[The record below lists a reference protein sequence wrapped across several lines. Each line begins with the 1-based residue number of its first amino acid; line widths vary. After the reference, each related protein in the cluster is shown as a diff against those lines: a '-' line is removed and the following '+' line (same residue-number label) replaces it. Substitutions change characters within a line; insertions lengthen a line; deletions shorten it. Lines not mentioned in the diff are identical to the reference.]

1 MKDSIQHIISE
12 CRIGNRRAQNQLY
25 QKYSHKLFSICLRY
39 AGNRF
44 EAEDLIQ
51 EAFIRIFQCLHQL
64 ENINAFEGWMRRITV
79 NVALERFRKKSIV
92 FKTGVD
98 SENQTADFCDSI
110 EADSSVN
117 TAELLAMIQSLPDGY
132 RMVFNLYA
140 IEGFS
145 HKEIA
150 EQLNISEGTSKSQ
163 LSRAR
168 MLLQQKCYSW
178 FGDSLFNS
186 VTVK

>member
-1 MKDSIQHIISE
+1 MQESIHHIIAE
-12 CRIGNRRAQNQLY
+12 CRAGDRRAQNRLY
-25 QKYSHKLFSICLRY
+25 QKFAAKLFPICLRY
-39 AGNRF
+39 GGSMV

-51 EAFIRIFQCLHQL
+51 ESFIRIFLSLHQL
-64 ENINAFEGWMRRITV
+64 ENLNALEGWMKRITV

-92 FKTGVD
+92 FKTG
-98 SENQTADFCDSI
+98 SEHNDATPDMSDALS
-110 EADSSVN
+110 ADSPLN
-117 TAELLAMIQSLPDGY
+117 EAELLEMIQSLPDGY

-150 EQLNISEGTSKSQ
+150 EQLSISEGTSKSQ

-168 MLLQQKCYSW
+168 ILLQQKCLSW
-178 FGDSLFNS
+178 FGDSMIQS
-186 VTVK
+186 ATTR